1 MTMVSTH
8 YRGTPA
14 RPRAHEITC
23 MSTPQSYVHIQT
35 IDSEVVLELSGRDGS
50 AASIS
55 LSAADAQRLG
65 ELLVSATADQSL
77 RTPALLHTREQ
88 GVDAA

>member
-1 MTMVSTH
+1 MSIVSTH

-35 IDSEVVLELSGRDGS
+35 NDSEVVLELSGRDGC

-55 LSAADAQRLG
+55 LSVADSHRLG
-65 ELLVSATADQSL
+65 ELLVSVAADHVL
-77 RTPALLHTREQ
+77 RTPTLLHAHEQ